1 MNFKILNIME
11 KIKELKLEQVKLGA
25 KDLERVEVLKK
36 MIGETNRTRV
46 VITALEL
53 AELVVKNMKNGN
65 QIAIEHPD
73 NQKEYIRITG
83 T

>member
-1 MNFKILNIME
+1 ME
-11 KIKELKLEQVKLGA
+11 EIKEMKLEQVKLRE

-73 NQKEYIRITG
+73 HQKEYIRITW